1 MEACIVFMIL
11 DVFGKFYAKSASTVP
26 TLRDRALPLGETPYR
41 LSEASR
47 RDRPSWKRVKIKV
60 VTFRR
65 LIIMIRYTLFFC
77 LFFCLGYAVA
87 QESNTA
93 PVHKQK
99 AAEND
104 EKVVQDKGSYKSF
117 KKLSRRTNPADLLDE
132 AASLKDNNPS
142 EALNKVREAL
152 GLSLASGDELNEARS
167 HMLIG
172 EINEGI
178 QEWKLSRENYLQAYQ
193 LLKDAQNP
201 KGGIGTT
208 TDYQR
213 TLRGLGNTS
222 LKLGDFTA
230 ALEYFQQALNLRLDR
245 NQRIDRTID
254 LSETYYQMSNYTE
267 ALKVLDNLPP
277 SSDKKSISS
286 NTLDMRVQ
294 NQKAKIYAR
303 LNDIPQTKN
312 LYDNSLS
319 QLRANK
325 DDAAGAKSLQETKEE
340 IADALRGQN
349 LYDDE
354 IELRNKSI
362 AYNLESKN
370 LDEVTN
376 DKVEISKTLV
386 AKGED
391 AAALREIEEAV
402 RIADTLTNPKAQA
415 NAYLTLADVYEKNG
429 RTTQALGAYRKY
441 SDAVTRS
448 QRIQEEQQSN
458 NASLLRQQRDIEQL
472 SKNVSVGK
480 REETIEQATM
490 SRERLVIYGLLVIL
504 LITTVTSYY
513 IYKNAQASKV
523 ANQLLALKSLRSQM
537 NPHFIFNALNSVNHF
552 IAEQDERTANKF
564 LSEFS
569 QLMRLV
575 LENSQEDF
583 IPLFKEQ
590 EILALYLKLEHYRF
604 RDKFDYRIDIDES
617 INADAIEVPPMLI
630 QPYIENAVWHG
641 LRYKEEKGMLTLR
654 LYQQGATLMVEI
666 SDNGIG
672 RKRSAALKTANQK
685 KHTSTGLKNIQE
697 RLDIINKV
705 YKADYR
711 VTIED
716 LEPGLGTRVRIALPL
731 HKTERILL

>member
-1 MEACIVFMIL
+1 
-11 DVFGKFYAKSASTVP
+11 
-26 TLRDRALPLGETPYR
+26 
-41 LSEASR
+41 
-47 RDRPSWKRVKIKV
+47 
-60 VTFRR
+60 
-65 LIIMIRYTLFFC
+65 MIRYIVTLSLVAC
-77 LFFCLGYAVA
+77 CCIGHAVA
-87 QESNTA
+87 QSNNKVS
-93 PVHKQK
+93 PSKQK
-99 AAEND
+99 AAKKNE
-104 EKVVQDKGSYKSF
+104 EVVEDKASYKTY
-117 KKLSRRTNPADLLDE
+117 KKLSRRSNPSDLLDE
-132 AASLKDNNPS
+132 AASLKDNNPG
-142 EALNKVREAL
+142 EALDKVREAL
-152 GLSLASGDELNEARS
+152 GLSLASGDVLNEARS

-172 EINEGI
+172 EINESI

-193 LLKDAQNP
+193 LLKTYRNP
-201 KGGIGTT
+201 KEGAATAA
-208 TDYQR
+208 DHQR

-222 LKLGDFTA
+222 LKLGDFNA
-230 ALEYFQQALNLRLDR
+230 ALEYFQQALDLRPER
-245 NQRIDRTID
+245 SQRIDRTID
-254 LSETYYQMSNYTE
+254 LSETYYQMGNYTE
-267 ALKVLDNLPP
+267 ALRVLDNLPSP
-277 SSDKKSISS
+277 SDKVNSS
-286 NTLDMRVQ
+286 NTQDMRVQ
-294 NQKAKIYAR
+294 NQKAKLYAR
-303 LNDIPQTKN
+303 LNDIPQTKD

-319 QLRANK
+319 QLRAAKYN
-325 DDAAGAKSLQETKEE
+325 AEGARSLQETKEE
-340 IADALRGQN
+340 IADVLREQN
-349 LYDDE
+349 RYDDE

-362 AYNLESKN
+362 TYNLENKN

-376 DKVEISKTLV
+376 DKVEISKTLA
-386 AKGED
+386 AKGDD

-402 RIADTLTNPKAQA
+402 RIADTLTNPQAQA
-415 NAYLTLADVYEKNG
+415 NAYLTLADAYEKNG

-441 SDAVTRS
+441 SRAVTQS
-448 QRIQEEQQSN
+448 QHIQEEQQNS
-458 NASLLRQQRDIEQL
+458 NASLLRQQRDIEEL

-480 REETIEQATM
+480 REETIEQATV

-604 RDKFDYRIDIDES
+604 RDKFDYRIDIDER
-617 INADAIEVPPMLI
+617 INAEAIEVPPMLI

-654 LYQQGATLMVEI
+654 FYQQDTTLMVEI

-672 RKRSAALKTANQK
+672 RQRSAALKTANQK
-685 KHTSTGLKNIQE
+685 KHNSTGLKNIQE
-697 RLDIINKV
+697 RLDIINRV

-716 LEPGLGTRVRIALPL
+716 LEPGPGTRVRIALPL
-731 HKTERILL
+731 HKTDRILP

>member
-1 MEACIVFMIL
+1 
-11 DVFGKFYAKSASTVP
+11 
-26 TLRDRALPLGETPYR
+26 
-41 LSEASR
+41 
-47 RDRPSWKRVKIKV
+47 
-60 VTFRR
+60 
-65 LIIMIRYTLFFC
+65 MIRHTLTLSLIAFFC
-77 LFFCLGYAVA
+77 ISSAVA
-87 QESNTA
+87 QDSKKA
-93 PVHKQK
+93 PSQK
-99 AAEND
+99 AAEKD
-104 EKVVQDKGSYKSF
+104 EKVLEDRGSYKTF
-117 KKLSRRTNPADLLDE
+117 KKLSRRTNPADLLEE
-132 AASLKDNNPS
+132 AASLKDSNPG
-142 EALNKVREAL
+142 EALTKVREAL
-152 GLSLASGDELNEARS
+152 GLSLASGDVLNEARS

-178 QEWKLSRENYLQAYQ
+178 QEWKLSRENYLQAHQ
-193 LLKDAQNP
+193 ILNAHKNP
-201 KGGIGTT
+201 KDVPTT
-208 TDYQR
+208 TMDYQR

-222 LKLGDFTA
+222 LKLGDFNV
-230 ALEYFQQALNLRLDR
+230 ALQYFQQALDLRLDR
-245 NQRIDRTID
+245 NQRIDRTLD

-267 ALKVLDNLPP
+267 ALRVLDNLPP
-277 SSDKKSISS
+277 QGGKAISS

-312 LYDNSLS
+312 LYDNSLA
-319 QLRANK
+319 QLRVNK
-325 DDAAGAKSLQETKEE
+325 NDAEGVKSLQETKEE
-340 IADALRGQN
+340 IADVLRGQN

-362 AYNLESKN
+362 EFNLESRN

-391 AAALREIEEAV
+391 AAALREIEEAA
-402 RIADTLTNPKAQA
+402 RIADTLANPKAQA
-415 NAYLTLADVYEKNG
+415 KAYLTLADIYEKNG

-448 QRIQEEQQSN
+448 QRIQEERQITNS
-458 NASLLRQQRDIEQL
+458 SLLGQQRDIEEL

-480 REETIEQATM
+480 REETIEQATV
-490 SRERLVIYGLLVIL
+490 SRQKLVIYGLLVIL
-504 LITTVTSYY
+504 LITTITSYY

-617 INADAIEVPPMLI
+617 INAEAIEVPPMLI

-641 LRYKEEKGMLTLR
+641 LRYKEERGMLTLR
-654 LYQQGATLMVEI
+654 FYQQDTTLMVEI

-672 RKRSAALKTANQK
+672 RKRSAALKTSNQK
-685 KHTSTGLKNIQE
+685 KHNSTGLKNIQE

-716 LEPGLGTRVRIALPL
+716 LQPGPGTLVHLALPL
-731 HKTERILL
+731 HKTDRILP

>member
-1 MEACIVFMIL
+1 
-11 DVFGKFYAKSASTVP
+11 
-26 TLRDRALPLGETPYR
+26 
-41 LSEASR
+41 
-47 RDRPSWKRVKIKV
+47 
-60 VTFRR
+60 
-65 LIIMIRYTLFFC
+65 MIRYTLILSLLVFC
-77 LFFCLGYAVA
+77 CIGQAVA
-87 QESNTA
+87 QDNKKA
-93 PVHKQK
+93 PLQKQK
-99 AAEND
+99 AAEKD
-104 EKVVQDKGSYKSF
+104 ENVLEDKRSYKAF
-117 KKLSRRTNPADLLDE
+117 KKLSSRANPADLLEE
-132 AASLKDNNPS
+132 AASLKENTPG
-142 EALNKVREAL
+142 EALSKVREAL
-152 GLSLASGDELNEARS
+152 GLSLASGDVLNEARS

-178 QEWKLSRENYLQAYQ
+178 QEWKLSRENYLQAHQ
-193 LLKDAQNP
+193 LLNAHKNSNEVAA
-201 KGGIGTT
+201 TT
-208 TDYQR
+208 EDYQR

-222 LKLGDFTA
+222 LKIGDFNA
-230 ALEYFQQALNLRLDR
+230 SLQYFQQALALKPDR

-254 LSETYYQMSNYTE
+254 LSEAYYQMSNYTE
-267 ALKVLDNLPP
+267 ALKVLDNLPTQGG
-277 SSDKKSISS
+277 KSISS

-303 LNDIPQTKN
+303 LNDIPQTKS
-312 LYDNSLS
+312 LYDNSLT
-319 QLRANK
+319 QLRADANK
-325 DDAAGAKSLQETKEE
+325 DDAEGAKSLQQTKEE
-340 IADALRGQN
+340 IADVFRGQN

-362 AYNLESKN
+362 AYNLETRN

-376 DKVEISKTLV
+376 DKVEISKTLI
-386 AKGED
+386 AKGEN
-391 AAALREIEEAV
+391 AAALREIEEAA

-429 RTTQALGAYRKY
+429 RTNQALGAYRKY

-448 QRIQEEQQSN
+448 QRIQEERQTA
-458 NASLLRQQRDIEQL
+458 NASLLRQQRDIEEL

-480 REETIEQATM
+480 REETIEQATV
-490 SRERLVIYGLLVIL
+490 SRERLLIYGLLVIL
-504 LITTVTSYY
+504 LITTITSYY

-552 IAEQDERTANKF
+552 IAEQDERTANRF

-575 LENSQEDF
+575 LENSQKDF

-617 INADAIEVPPMLI
+617 INAEAVEVPPMLI

-641 LRYKEEKGMLTLR
+641 LRYKEEKGMLILR
-654 LYQQGATLMVEI
+654 FYQQDSILMVEI

-685 KHTSTGLKNIQE
+685 KHNSTGLKNIQE
-697 RLDIINKV
+697 RLDIINRV

-716 LEPGLGTRVRIALPL
+716 LQPGPGTRVAIALPV
-731 HKTERILL
+731 HKTERILP

>member
-1 MEACIVFMIL
+1 
-11 DVFGKFYAKSASTVP
+11 
-26 TLRDRALPLGETPYR
+26 
-41 LSEASR
+41 
-47 RDRPSWKRVKIKV
+47 
-60 VTFRR
+60 
-65 LIIMIRYTLFFC
+65 MIRYTLTWC
-77 LFFCLGYAVA
+77 LMAFLCVSNAVA
-87 QESNTA
+87 QDKKASPA
-93 PVHKQK
+93 KQQATEHEPDAVEDK
-99 AAEND
+99 A
-104 EKVVQDKGSYKSF
+104 SYKAF
-117 KKLSRRTNPADLLDE
+117 KKLSRRTNPTELLDE
-132 AASLKDNNPS
+132 AAALKDSNPG
-142 EALNKVREAL
+142 EAFNKVREAL
-152 GLSLASGDELNEARS
+152 GLSLASGDVLNEARS
-167 HMLIG
+167 HILIG

-178 QEWKLSRENYLQAYQ
+178 QEWKLARENYLQAYQ
-193 LLKDAQNP
+193 ILQAYKDS
-201 KGGIGTT
+201 KGVTT
-208 TDYQR
+208 TTADYQR
-213 TLRGLGNTS
+213 TLRGLGTTN
-222 LKLGDFTA
+222 LELGDFPS
-230 ALEYFQQALNLRLDR
+230 ALQYFQQALDLRPDR
-245 NQRIDRTID
+245 NQRIDRTLD
-254 LSETYYQMSNYTE
+254 LSETYYQMGQYTE
-267 ALKVLDNLPP
+267 ALRALDDLPP
-277 SSDKKSISS
+277 PVGKKEISSS

-294 NQKAKIYAR
+294 NQKAKIFAR
-303 LNDIPQTKN
+303 LNDIPQTKD
-312 LYDNSLS
+312 LYDNSLT

-325 DDAAGAKSLQETKEE
+325 SDAEGVKSLQETKEE
-340 IADALRGQN
+340 IADVLRGQN

-362 AYNLESKN
+362 AFNLESKN

-391 AAALREIEEAV
+391 AAALREIEEAA
-402 RIADTLTNPKAQA
+402 RIADTLTNPQAQA
-415 NAYLTLADVYEKNG
+415 NAYRTLADIYEKNG

-448 QRIQEEQQSN
+448 QRIQEERQITNS
-458 NASLLRQQRDIEQL
+458 SLLRQQRDIEEL
-472 SKNVSVGK
+472 SKEVSVGK
-480 REETIEQATM
+480 REETIEQATV
-490 SRERLVIYGLLVIL
+490 SRQRLAIYGLLVIL

-552 IAEQDERTANKF
+552 VAEQDERAANKF

-604 RDKFDYRIDIDES
+604 RDKFDYRIDTDES
-617 INADAIEVPPMLI
+617 INAEAIEVPPMLI

-654 LYQQGATLMVEI
+654 IYQQDATLMVEI
-666 SDNGIG
+666 TDDGIG

-685 KHTSTGLKNIQE
+685 KHNSTGLKNIQE
-697 RLDIINKV
+697 RLDIINRV
-705 YKADYR
+705 YNADYR

-716 LEPGLGTRVRIALPL
+716 LEPGPGTRVRIALPL
-731 HKTERILL
+731 HTTKRILP

>member
-1 MEACIVFMIL
+1 MM
-11 DVFGKFYAKSASTVP
+11 
-26 TLRDRALPLGETPYR
+26 
-41 LSEASR
+41 
-47 RDRPSWKRVKIKV
+47 
-60 VTFRR
+60 
-65 LIIMIRYTLFFC
+65 RYTLTLGLIAFFC
-77 LFFCLGYAVA
+77 IGQAAA
-87 QESNTA
+87 QDGKKA
-93 PVHKQK
+93 PSPKQK
-99 AAEND
+99 AAEKD
-104 EKVVQDKGSYKSF
+104 EQVVEDKGSYKTF
-117 KKLSRRTNPADLLDE
+117 KKLSRRTNPADLLE
-132 AASLKDNNPS
+132 QAASLKDNNPG

-152 GLSLASGDELNEARS
+152 GLSLASGDVLNEARS

-178 QEWKLSRENYLQAYQ
+178 QEWKPAHENYLQAHQILNAYEDS
-193 LLKDAQNP
+193 KDVP
-201 KGGIGTT
+201 TT
-208 TDYQR
+208 TEDYQR

-222 LKLGDFTA
+222 LKLGDFNA
-230 ALEYFQQALNLRLDR
+230 ALQYFQQALDLRLDR

-267 ALKVLDNLPP
+267 ALRVLDNLPP
-277 SSDKKSISS
+277 QGGKAISS

-303 LNDIPQTKN
+303 LNNIPQTKN
-312 LYDNSLS
+312 LYDNSLA

-325 DDAAGAKSLQETKEE
+325 NDAEGVKSLQETKEE
-340 IADALRGQN
+340 IADVLRGQN
-349 LYDDE
+349 RYDDE

-362 AYNLESKN
+362 EFNLESRN

-391 AAALREIEEAV
+391 AAALREIEEAA
-402 RIADTLTNPKAQA
+402 RIADTLANPQAQA
-415 NAYLTLADVYEKNG
+415 NAYLTLADIYEKNG

-448 QRIQEEQQSN
+448 QRIQEERQNTNS
-458 NASLLRQQRDIEQL
+458 SLLGQQRDIEEL
-472 SKNVSVGK
+472 SKEVSVGR
-480 REETIEQATM
+480 REETIEQATVT
-490 SRERLVIYGLLVIL
+490 RQKLVIYGLLMIL
-504 LITTVTSYY
+504 LITTITSYY

-604 RDKFDYRIDIDES
+604 RDKFDYRIDIAEG
-617 INADAIEVPPMLI
+617 INAEAIEVPPMLI

-641 LRYKEEKGMLTLR
+641 LRYKEERGMLTLR
-654 LYQQGATLMVEI
+654 FYQQDATLMVEI

-685 KHTSTGLKNIQE
+685 KHNSTGLKNIQE

-716 LEPGLGTRVRIALPL
+716 LQPGPGTRVHIALPL
-731 HKTERILL
+731 HKTERILP